1 MAQGEKI
8 SAVGAL
14 LRRVDRD
21 RYVTALFAPPE
32 RREALLALY
41 AFNYEAARVREMVSE
56 PLLGS
61 IRLQWWRDAIEVIA
75 AGGKLPQHEV
85 GVPLGIAMR
94 DFNLAPARFE
104 RLLAA
109 READLATEPPATLQ
123 ALEQYAAATGGELA
137 VLALEI
143 LGASEA
149 AQAGQHVGTGY
160 ALAGLLRAAA
170 FHAGAGR
177 SFIPAELDPGR
188 SALNLKP
195 TPELAHAARAIADV
209 ARRHLEKA
217 RALKHQVPR
226 AAMPAL
232 LIAALAQHWLTIL
245 EKSGYD
251 LFAPSVATPDAW
263 RGWRLWRAARGS
275 SYWR

>member
-21 RYVTALFAPPE
+21 RYVTALFAAPD

-41 AFNYEAARVREMVSE
+41 AFNYEVARVREMVSE

-61 IRLQWWRDAIEVIA
+61 IRLQWWRDAMEAIA
-75 AGGKLPQHEV
+75 AGGKPPQHEV
-85 GVPLGIAMR
+85 AVPLGIAMR
-94 DFNLAPARFE
+94 DFNLAPAPFE
-104 RLLAA
+104 RLLAV
-109 READLATEPPATLQ
+109 READLATEPPATLHD
-123 ALEQYAAATGGELA
+123 LEQYAAATGGELA
-137 VLALEI
+137 VLALDI
-143 LGASEA
+143 LGAGEA
-149 AQAGQHVGTGY
+149 AQAGRHVGTGY

-170 FHAGAGR
+170 FHARAGR

-195 TPELAHAARAIADV
+195 TPELTGAARSIANAARA
-209 ARRHLEKA
+209 HLEKA

-232 LIAALAQHWLTIL
+232 LIAALAEHWVRLL

-251 LFAPSVATPDAW
+251 LFALSLARPDPW
-263 RGWRLWRAARGS
+263 RGWRLWRAAHGS
-275 SYWR
+275 RYWR